1 MSHVQV
7 NISGISA
14 ALLEKLRDDAAK
26 PYVTKCSTIFLYL
39 TKLYVTYSFAIASSV
54 TYSEIRQHFSDSARV
69 WITDIGSETCW
80 RAGIGLG
87 CIGYTIPLL
96 PGGQGARTQFSLRN
110 T

>member
-87 CIGYTIPLL
+87 CMY
-96 PGGQGARTQFSLRN
+96 SV
-110 T
+110 